1 MKKLL
6 IILSVVGCLLADSP
20 VGNWKLS
27 GLAVDYLH
35 LTRENAIVNLTD
47 TYWEASGLPGPMVTV
62 PVMDIPNGA
71 VYQRFTNGPFTLAT
85 IDAAQLNL
93 NVNLYPDGS
102 GAIADGSFYPDID
115 LIPGTCI
122 TSPQIFPVT
131 DTFIWES
138 GSGDY
143 QFATTNI
150 LGLNSINSMQGT
162 TAFGLGIAESGTF
175 DGWPANPTPEA
186 LAPVLDMVATTD
198 GTVYAASCQTAVV
211 GQACGAA
218 GFDPATQVD
227 ECVAA
232 LTAAGQYDGVVAQ
245 ITACEMDTNPAYG
258 GTYAGSANWGGAGW
272 LQGSHSSGFMKRDAG
287 NSQMGQDIN
296 VDFLLEW
303 NAIDGATSGSG
314 LGDEI
319 GVDEDGDGTDFDRI
333 FGLPAIP
340 STTTTPDC
348 PLAPGLTYPIAGDL
362 TGEVAALVT
371 GQCIEGVEATLVGTC
386 ELAGGPA
393 PTVAGLCTEAA
404 LGDDFAAACSA
415 AGAAQA
421 VVGTCLQ
428 LGFPESD
435 CADGGLLA
443 SAGVAD
449 YCLSV
454 DADGDGAPN
463 GLTCEQ
469 LGVDECTVLTDADF
483 ASFLCS
489 GLAATL
495 VDSETCTE
503 WGDTFDPAWLDANGA
518 AADFDEDGTPDGV
531 TCTDLGLATEAG
543 CIASAGDLAN
553 DMYLMDPTIGATW
566 GFFLTMNS
574 ASVQQYL
581 AGGFTVEQL
590 MLTNPELFVNDSGW
604 DFNPSEHYSGMDM
617 NGDGNIYGGR
627 LVMTFEPLC
636 IEELEARQVVAEFV
650 NLDNLCSNTGDANQD
665 GTVNVV
671 DVVQVVSHVLS
682 TEGTLDA
689 VGRCEAD
696 SNGDGVVNVV
706 DIVLLVNG
714 ILGGSAS
721 AHNAQTDA
729 VIEYSNKS
737 INITEGTVQGIEFTI
752 SHCEDFSIEL
762 NSALNSD
769 YAQVN
774 TISDTETKVVAFT
787 EGAVIRDLAKITTS
801 CEYTISDIVV
811 ASQHGTELK
820 ATTKEIVSKGYAVKP
835 AYPNP
840 FNPSTNIN
848 LTLDMD
854 ANISVKVYNVTGQ
867 LVDVV
872 AEGFYSPSSYKWTW
886 NAENLASGVY
896 FVKTQVG
903 TDIHTEKIMLL
914 K

>member
-6 IILSVVGCLLADSP
+6 ITLTAIGCLLADSP

-35 LTRENAIVNLTD
+35 ITRENAVVNLTD
-47 TYWEASGLPGPMVTV
+47 SYWQASGLDGPMVTV
-62 PVMDIPNGA
+62 PVMNIPSGA
-71 VYQRFTNGPFTLAT
+71 VFQRFTNGPFNLAT

-93 NVNLYPDGS
+93 NVNLYPDGT

-131 DTFIWES
+131 DTFIWEA
-138 GSGDY
+138 GSGEY
-143 QFATTNI
+143 AFATSNI
-150 LGLNSINSMQGT
+150 LGLNSINGMQGS

-175 DGWPANPTPEA
+175 DGWPANPAPEP
-186 LAPVLDMVATTD
+186 LPPVVPMIATTD

-218 GFDPATQVD
+218 GYDPATQLE
-227 ECVAA
+227 ECITA
-232 LTAAGQYDGVVAQ
+232 LTYAGQYDGVVAQ
-245 ITACEMDTNPAYG
+245 VTQCEMETNPAYG
-258 GTYAGSANWGGAGW
+258 GSYAGSANWGGAGW
-272 LQGSHSSGFMKRDAG
+272 LQGSHSSGFMKLDAG
-287 NSQMGQDIN
+287 NSQMGQDLN

-303 NAIDGATSGSG
+303 NAIDGPSSGSG

-319 GVDEDGDGTDFDRI
+319 GVDEDGDGTDYDRI

-340 STTTTPDC
+340 ATVTHPDC
-348 PLAPGLTYPIAGDL
+348 PLAPGLTYPVAGDL

-404 LGDDFAAACSA
+404 LGDDFAAACA
-415 AGAAQA
+415 ATDAATA

-435 CADGGLLA
+435 CADGGVLA
-443 SAGVAD
+443 SQGVQG
-449 YCLSV
+449 YCLDNFGV
-454 DADGDGAPN
+454 DCATA
-463 GLTCEQ
+463 
-469 LGVDECTVLTDADF
+469 GVDECAVLTNADF
-483 ASFLCS
+483 ATFLCS

-495 VDSETCTE
+495 VDSETCAE

-518 AADFDEDGTPDGV
+518 AADFDGDGYPDGA
-531 TCTDLGLATEAG
+531 TCTQLGAGTEAA
-543 CIASAGDLAN
+543 CISSAGDLAN
-553 DMYLMDPTIGATW
+553 DMYLMDPSIGATW

-581 AGGFTVEQL
+581 GAGFSLEQI
-590 MLTNPELFVNDSGW
+590 MASNPELFINDSGW
-604 DFNPSEHYSGMDM
+604 DFNPAEHYSGMDM

-636 IEELEARQVVAEFV
+636 VAEMEARQVVAEFV
-650 NLDNLCSNTGDANQD
+650 NLDNLCGNTGDVNGD
-665 GTVNVV
+665 GGVNVV
-671 DVVQVVSHVLS
+671 DVVQVVSHVLAP
-682 TEGTLDA
+682 EGTLDA

-706 DIVLLVNG
+706 DIVLLVNS

-729 VIEYSNKS
+729 VIEYSNKA
-737 INITEGTVQGIEFTI
+737 INITDGSVQGIEFTI

-762 NSALNSD
+762 NSELNSD

-787 EGAVIRDLAKITTS
+787 EGAVIRELAKITTS
-801 CEYTISDIVV
+801 CDYSINNLVV
-811 ASQHGTELK
+811 ASQHGTELN
-820 ATTKEIVSKGYAVKP
+820 ASTKEVVSKGYAVKP

-854 ANISVKVYNVTGQ
+854 ANISVKIYNVAGQ
-867 LVDVV
+867 LVDVI

-903 TDIHTEKIMLL
+903 SDIHTEKIMLL